1 MSKPDAALSSVSV
14 PRAAKGMA
22 RPAAPARI
30 AAPQS
35 ISEVPRKTI
44 STRLTVDVQERL
56 RKYAFDMRQDKQVA
70 IEEAL
75 DAYLRQH
82 GY

>member
-1 MSKPDAALSSVSV
+1 MGIMLWFRWAMIQTEP
-14 PRAAKGMA
+14 PTT
-22 RPAAPARI
+22 
-30 AAPQS
+30 
-35 ISEVPRKTI
+35 RKTI